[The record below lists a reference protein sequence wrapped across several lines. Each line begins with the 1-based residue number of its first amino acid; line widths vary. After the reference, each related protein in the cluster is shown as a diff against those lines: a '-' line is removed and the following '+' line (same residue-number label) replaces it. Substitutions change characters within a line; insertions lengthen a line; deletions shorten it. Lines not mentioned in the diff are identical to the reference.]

1 MYLIVGMA
9 ALGALI
15 GLFVAWSA
23 SPLAQTALPLI
34 FGLIGGASGFS
45 VTQMDVTKPANIS
58 KLKLLGQTL
67 AAFSLACIIGVV
79 VGVAVLPK
87 LIALKNPRHDTEM
100 ADKTPETIIERIIL
114 RKKLELAGASEDEI
128 AHLLSLIE
136 ANATGAFQ
144 AAIGKLDTAI
154 GLPAPKSETSQSE
167 TSQSG
172 TRAWVGG
179 KQEYL
184 FPVAPTQRDW
194 LGPKQL
200 D

>member
-1 MYLIVGMA
+1 
-9 ALGALI
+9 
-15 GLFVAWSA
+15 
-23 SPLAQTALPLI
+23 
-34 FGLIGGASGFS
+34 
-45 VTQMDVTKPANIS
+45 MDVTKPANIS

-87 LIALKNPRHDTEM
+87 LIALKNPRHNTEL

-144 AAIGKLDTAI
+144 AAIGKLDSAI
-154 GLPAPKSETSQSE
+154 GLPAPKSETSQSETSQSE

>member
-1 MYLIVGMA
+1 MYLIVGMG

-58 KLKLLGQTL
+58 KLTLLGQTL
-67 AAFSLACIIGVV
+67 AAFSLACMIGVV

-87 LIALKNPRHDTEM
+87 LIALKNPRHDTEL

-136 ANATGAFQ
+136 PNATGAFQ

-154 GLPAPKSETSQSE
+154 GLAAPKSETSQSE

-172 TRAWVGG
+172 TRPWQD
-179 KQEYL
+179 KEYL
-184 FPVAPTQRDW
+184 LPVRPRPDW
-194 LGPKQL
+194 PNE
-200 D
+200 